1 MANNFPL
8 KVNPSSRKIEEFNT
22 GDTVDLTGNNIVA
35 NSQAGVN
42 GQYLKSDGT
51 KVIWDTPGNVY
62 TTVTQTLTNKTLT
75 STTIVGAS
83 NPNIILANAN
93 LQNSTITINGV
104 PIPLGGSVASA
115 DSNTTYSVSA
125 VDSITNKKIIRLT
138 SGGTGAGVTDDI
150 VIAGGANISLA
161 RSGDEITITA
171 TDTNTTYTSGNGLT
185 LSGTVFSLKDNAN
198 FTANYLLK
206 WNDANKQLA
215 NSIINESG
223 STISIAGSLNTTGT
237 TSTGSLK
244 VDASIL
250 PIRNGNLLTGNDAQ
264 FKVNRTT
271 DGSGNTI
278 LFSSLEWYEAGP
290 YWRINDGSAFSASIT
305 KRIVT
310 DSEFQTLTNK
320 TFIAPVL
327 GEASATT
334 VNKLTITPP
343 TTSSTLTIK
352 EAKILEVSTGVFFDV
367 QGSTTSLANNFDIA
381 FQLTSN
387 TNLSIRVR
395 GSDGTTRTA
404 NITLVP

>member
-8 KVNPSSRKIEEFNT
+8 KVNPVSRRIEEFNV
-22 GDTVDLTGNNIVA
+22 GDTLDLTGNNIIA
-35 NSQAGVN
+35 ADAEGLSN
-42 GQYLKSDGT
+42 QYLKSDGT
-51 KVIWDTPGNVY
+51 KVVWDTAGDVY
-62 TTVTQTLTNKTLT
+62 LTQVQTVTNKTFT
-75 STTIVGAS
+75 SCTISGTA
-83 NPNIILANAN
+83 NTITNIQNSSLA
-93 LQNSTITINGV
+93 NSTITINGV

-115 DSNTTYSVSA
+115 DSNTTYTISATDSV
-125 VDSITNKKIIRLT
+125 TNKKIIRLT

-161 RSGDEITITA
+161 RSGDEITISA
-171 TDTNTTYTSGNGLT
+171 TDTNTTYTAGNGMA
-185 LSGTVFSLKDNAN
+185 LSGTVFSFKDNAN

-206 WNDANKQLA
+206 WNDTSKQLA
-215 NSIINESG
+215 NSIINDDGTTVSV
-223 STISIAGSLNTTGT
+223 AGSLTATGATT
-237 TSTGSLK
+237 TGSLK
-244 VDASIL
+244 VNANTL
-250 PIRNGNLLTGNDAQ
+250 PIRNGNSLTGNDAQ

-305 KRIVT
+305 KRLVT
-310 DSEFQTLTNK
+310 DSEAQTLTNK
-320 TFIAPVL
+320 TFVAPIL

-334 VNKLTITPP
+334 VNKLTITAPA
-343 TTSSTLTIK
+343 TGSTLTVK
-352 EAKILEVSTGVFFDV
+352 EGKTLEASTGVFFDV
-367 QGSTTSLANNFDIA
+367 QGSTTSLSNNFDIA

-404 NITLVP
+404 NITLA

>member
-8 KVNPSSRKIEEFNT
+8 KVNPSSRRIEEFNT

-35 NSQAGVN
+35 DSIAGAN
-42 GQYLKSDGT
+42 GQYLKSNGT

-62 TTVTQTLTNKTLT
+62 LTGVQTVTNKTFT
-75 STTIVGAS
+75 SCTINGTA
-83 NPNIILANAN
+83 NTITNIQNSSLA
-93 LQNSTITINGV
+93 NSTITINGV

-115 DSNTTYSVSA
+115 DSNTTYTISA

-138 SGGTGAGVTDDI
+138 SGGTGAGVNDDI

-171 TDTNTTYTSGNGLT
+171 TDTNTTYTSGNGLA

-206 WNDANKQLA
+206 WNDVNKQLS

-223 STISIAGSLNTTGT
+223 STISIAGSLTTTGT

-320 TFIAPVL
+320 TFITPVL

-404 NITLVP
+404 NITLA